1 MPHLLARLKNVPIA
15 VAREFLEKDKPFH
28 VKNNMFLEHVWQNAD
43 DDNEVLFIFRI
54 NDIDETKALI
64 HQLHSDALAKDAN
77 ANLPEM
83 TYLK

>member
-1 MPHLLARLKNVPIA
+1 MPHLLAKLKNIPIA
-15 VAREFLEKDKPFH
+15 VVREFLEKNKPFH
-28 VKNNMFLEHVWQNAD
+28 VENNMFLEHIWQNAD
-43 DDNEVLFIFRI
+43 DDNEVLFIFRV
-54 NDIDETKALI
+54 NDIDKTKTLI

>member
-1 MPHLLARLKNVPIA
+1 MPYLLAKLKNVTITI
-15 VAREFLEKDKPFH
+15 AREFLEKDKPFH
-28 VKNNMFLEHVWQNAD
+28 EKNNMFLENIWQNAD

-54 NDIDETKALI
+54 KDIVETKALI
-64 HQLHSDALAKDAN
+64 HKLHSEALATDAN

>member
-1 MPHLLARLKNVPIA
+1 
-15 VAREFLEKDKPFH
+15 
-28 VKNNMFLEHVWQNAD
+28 MFLEHIWQNAD

-54 NDIDETKALI
+54 NDIDATKALI
-64 HQLHSDALAKDAN
+64 HQLHSEALTKDPK